1 MISLNDIMIQ
11 VGDQYKM
18 TCIAGKNGCSN
29 IIGWVHI
36 VEDPTIIQFL
46 WSNDLALTCGL
57 GFQDEKS
64 LMDCVM
70 QLIKR
75 NCVGLIINTGKYIN
89 EIPASI
95 IDYCDAKNFPLITI
109 PWEIRINIFI
119 KDISIRCQKALMD
132 DQKIAQY
139 FMKGFRDETKL
150 EQYRDELMLY
160 FDTQLDFQVTLI
172 SMDNLPQTDIDKQ
185 RATARIRYFF
195 GDIHCKY
202 LFFWYEECLV
212 LITNAFSENQLISLC
227 EKMIHTAKRK
237 LDGLQIYI
245 GIGSKLND
253 LHSIPRSYKRAKA
266 SLKYARTFKKE
277 LACFKDTGMYQIL
290 FSIEDQDILDQYY
303 QDCLNPLI
311 EYDEKHNSQ
320 LLLTFKYFLKYNGS
334 IQLIAQEL
342 YTHRNTI
349 NYRIQKIKSLLNSE
363 LDRSDELFKYAL
375 AFYIN
380 EN

>member
-1 MISLNDIMIQ
+1 MIQ

-46 WSNDLALTCGL
+46 WSNDLALTLGL
-57 GFQDEKS
+57 GFQDEKA
-64 LMDCVM
+64 LLDCVTK
-70 QLIKR
+70 LIKR

-89 EIPASI
+89 KIPASI
-95 IDYCDAKNFPLITI
+95 IDYCDVKNFPLITI
-109 PWEIRINIFI
+109 PWEVNVNIFI
-119 KDISIRCQKALMD
+119 KDISIRCQQAVMD

-139 FMKGFRDETKL
+139 FMKGFRDEKKL
-150 EQYRDELMLY
+150 EQYRDELMLH
-160 FDTQLDFQVTLI
+160 FDTQSDFQVTLI
-172 SMDNLPQTDIDKQ
+172 SFQHLPQSDIEKQ
-185 RATARIRYFF
+185 RAMARIRYFF
-195 GDIHCKY
+195 GDIQCKY
-202 LFFWYEECLV
+202 LFFWYEDSLV
-212 LITNAFSENQLISLC
+212 LITNSFSENQLISLC
-227 EKMIHTAKRK
+227 EKMINTAKRK
-237 LDGLQIYI
+237 LDGLQLYI
-245 GIGSKLND
+245 GLGSKLND
-253 LHSIPRSYKRAKA
+253 LHSLPKSYKRAKA
-266 SLKYARTFKKE
+266 SLRYAQTFHQDI
-277 LACFKDTGMYQIL
+277 ACFKDIGMYQIL

-320 LLLTFKYFLKYNGS
+320 LLLTFKFFLKYNGS

-363 LDRSDELFKYAL
+363 LDQSDELFKYAL